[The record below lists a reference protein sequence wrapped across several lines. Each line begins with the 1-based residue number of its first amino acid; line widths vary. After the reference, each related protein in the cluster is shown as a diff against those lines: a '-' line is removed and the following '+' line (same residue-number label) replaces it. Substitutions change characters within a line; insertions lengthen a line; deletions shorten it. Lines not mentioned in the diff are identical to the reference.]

1 MSSAKDILKLLAEH
15 DFFAG
20 IPEAQLERLVPYVTV
35 ETYPTNEYV
44 FRVGQDATHC
54 YLIRQGQVALEVYEP
69 HRGGA
74 ITVLTLDRLSVLGCS
89 WLVPPYR
96 WKFDARAAEVT
107 RVLAIEA
114 SNFRRLIAENHEFGY
129 EIMRRFLVVFAGRLS
144 AALLQLSDMYA

>member
-1 MSSAKDILKLLAEH
+1 MSSAQESLKLLAEH

-20 IPEAQLERLVPYVTV
+20 IPEFQLERLVPFVTV
-35 ETYPTNEYV
+35 EMYAANDYV
-44 FRVGQDATHC
+44 FRIGQEATHC
-54 YLIRQGQVALEVYEP
+54 YLIRQGKVALEVYEP
-69 HRGGA
+69 HRGGEIA
-74 ITVLTLDRLSVLGCS
+74 LLTLDRLNVLGCS

-114 SNFRRLIAENHEFGY
+114 SNFRRIIEEDHEFGY
-129 EIMRRFLVVFAGRLS
+129 EIMRRFLAVFAGRLS